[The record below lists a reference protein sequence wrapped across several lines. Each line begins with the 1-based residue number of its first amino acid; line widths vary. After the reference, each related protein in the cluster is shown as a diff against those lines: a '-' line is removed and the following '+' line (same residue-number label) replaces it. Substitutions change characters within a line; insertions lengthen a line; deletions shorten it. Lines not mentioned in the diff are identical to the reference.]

1 MSWTGHPAR
10 LPRFALTFWTGAV
23 PLRFTDCSFA
33 YRAGVPVLDG
43 LTLELPVGCTVL
55 LGPNGAGK
63 STLLSL
69 GASVLS
75 PAAGKIQLGRL
86 TTADTR
92 HRRAYRQK
100 VGWLPQQIKPVP
112 SLTVREQA
120 AYAGWLKGLSRADA
134 WKRSAQALDRV
145 RLTELTDRRS
155 HELSGGQMR
164 RLGIAQ
170 SLIHEADLVLLDE
183 PTAGLDPVQR
193 GVFRDL
199 LAELSDSVS
208 FVVST
213 HQTEDLAD
221 IYETVVVFD
230 RGQATFQGPVGE
242 FLARAPEDV
251 PAERRAESA
260 YRSLVRGE
268 V

>member
-1 MSWTGHPAR
+1 M
-10 LPRFALTFWTGAV
+10 
-23 PLRFTDCSFA
+23 PLRYANCTFG
-33 YRAGVPVLDG
+33 YRSHAPVLAA
-43 LTLELPVGCTVL
+43 LTLEFPPGCTVL

-75 PAAGKIQLGRL
+75 PGAGSVTLGSL
-86 TTADTR
+86 DSA
-92 HRRAYRQK
+92 RRRDRSAYRRR
-100 VGWLPQQIKPVP
+100 VGWLPQHINPVP
-112 SLTVREQA
+112 GLTAREQVA
-120 AYAGWLKGLSRADA
+120 FAGWLKGLSKRQA
-134 WKRSAQALDRV
+134 WDQSAKALDDV
-145 RLTELTDRRS
+145 KLGELGSRRS
-155 HELSGGQMR
+155 HELSGGQLR

-170 SLIHEADLVLLDE
+170 ALVHQADLVLLDE

-193 GVFRDL
+193 AVFREL
-199 LAELSDSVS
+199 VAELTQTVH

-221 IYETVVVFD
+221 IYDTVMVFD
-230 RGQATFQGPVGE
+230 RGDVTFQGDVGE
-242 FLARAPEDV
+242 FLALAPHEV
-251 PAERRAESA
+251 PVDRRAEMA

>member
-1 MSWTGHPAR
+1 M
-10 LPRFALTFWTGAV
+10 
-23 PLRFTDCSFA
+23 PLCFTECSFA

-43 LTLELPVGCTVL
+43 LTLEFPTGCTVL

-69 GASVLS
+69 GASVLT
-75 PAAGKIQLGRL
+75 PASGRVQLGRL
-86 TTADTR
+86 TSTERR
-92 HRRAYRQK
+92 HRSDYRRR
-100 VGWLPQQIKPVP
+100 VGWLPQNVKPVP

-120 AYAGWLKGLSRADA
+120 AYAGWLKGLSKSEA
-134 WKRSAQALDRV
+134 WERSARALDQV
-145 RLTELTDRRS
+145 RLTELAKRRS

-170 SLIHEADLVLLDE
+170 SLIHDAQVVLLDE

-193 GVFRDL
+193 GVFREL
-199 LAELSDSVS
+199 VAELSESVN

-221 IYETVVVFD
+221 IYESVIVFD
-230 RGQATFQGPVGE
+230 QGQVAFQGRVRD
-242 FLARAPEDV
+242 FFARAPEGV
-251 PAERRAESA
+251 PLERRAESA
-260 YRSLVRGE
+260 YRGLVRGE

>member
-1 MSWTGHPAR
+1 MS
-10 LPRFALTFWTGAV
+10 
-23 PLRFTDCSFA
+23 
-33 YRAGVPVLDG
+33 VLDG
-43 LTLELPVGCTVL
+43 LTLEFPVGCTVL

-69 GASVLS
+69 GSSVLTPS
-75 PAAGKIQLGRL
+75 TGTVELEGL
-86 TTADTR
+86 TTTNKR

-120 AYAGWLKGLSRADA
+120 AYAGWLKGLSKAEA
-134 WKRSAQALDRV
+134 WKRSARALEQV
-145 RLTELTDRRS
+145 RLAELAGRRS

-170 SLIHEADLVLLDE
+170 SLIHEADVVLLDE

-221 IYETVVVFD
+221 IYNAVIVFD

-242 FLARAPEDV
+242 FFARAPEGV
-251 PAERRAESA
+251 PVERRAESA

>member
-1 MSWTGHPAR
+1 M
-10 LPRFALTFWTGAV
+10 

-33 YRAGVPVLDG
+33 YRPGEPVLDG
-43 LTLELPVGCTVL
+43 LTLEFPSGCTVL

-69 GASVLS
+69 GASVLTPTS
-75 PAAGKIQLGRL
+75 GQVQLGRSVS
-86 TTADTR
+86 TD
-92 HRRAYRQK
+92 RRQRGEYRRR
-100 VGWLPQQIKPVP
+100 VGWLPQLVRPVP

-120 AYAGWLKGLSRADA
+120 AYAGWLKGLSKSEA
-134 WKRSAQALDRV
+134 WERSAKALDRV
-145 RLTELTDRRS
+145 RLTELAKRRS

-170 SLIHEADLVLLDE
+170 SLIHDAQVVLLDE

-193 GVFRDL
+193 GVFRELID
-199 LAELSDSVS
+199 ELSESVD

-221 IYETVVVFD
+221 IYRSVIVFD
-230 RGQATFQGPVGE
+230 RGQAVFEGTVGD
-242 FLARAPEDV
+242 FFARAPEGLPV
-251 PAERRAESA
+251 ERRAESV
-260 YRSLVRGE
+260 YRGLVRGE